1 MVRRGNGSG
10 WARWNELAR
19 YGYDLTRALL
29 AQPQPLVQRHE
40 LTRRLTA
47 ALRSTFKGN
56 VALVGPPGSG
66 RRSALRALAQAIA
79 HRDAPAEL
87 LNYQVFWIDVAR
99 LVSGARYRGELEQ
112 RAEQL
117 SREIAAGSGRVVV
130 VLEGAELLGLS
141 NSDATSGNIALRALL
156 NAGGI
161 VLPLTPEQ
169 AARLAQSI
177 PNWDMLVQ
185 VIEMPAWDE
194 AACEA
199 VLRAHLPRLQ
209 AHHQVEFALEAL
221 RLVIQLAQRFLRAH
235 ALPGS
240 ALQILDHAAALAHLD
255 GKTIVGRDRL
265 LEAVALRTGLPLSG
279 LDKLSPGSG
288 GERHWLEIES
298 ALARRVVG
306 QEPAIRA
313 VARALRRARTGL
325 GDPRRPLGSFLF
337 IGPTGVGKT
346 ELARALAEFLFGD
359 EESLIRIDMSEY
371 MERHAVARLIGAP
384 PGYVGF
390 GLPGQLTDP
399 VLRRPFSVVL
409 FDEAEKAHPDVLNL
423 LLQILEDGRLTDGY
437 GRTVDFHNTL
447 IVLTSNAG
455 SQEAIGAGERA
466 PEVFLSY
473 ARRLFR
479 PELLNRLDDI
489 VLFAPLSLEAMEQIV
504 DLQLERAQQRLSL
517 WGVRVRL
524 SPSARSALARAG
536 HDRELG
542 ARPLRRLI
550 DREVL
555 DPIARALLAG
565 ELEPGAEIVLDGEPG
580 TWMWWKGDPEQVR
593 KTALSSE

>member
-1 MVRRGNGSG
+1 MIRRGNSPG
-10 WARWNELAR
+10 WARWHELAR

-29 AQPQPLVQRHE
+29 AQPEPLVQRAE
-40 LTRRLTA
+40 LTRRLA
-47 ALRSTFKGN
+47 GALRSTLGGN

-66 RRSALRALAQAIA
+66 KRSALRALAQAIA
-79 HRDAPAEL
+79 QRAAPAEL
-87 LNYQVFWIDVAR
+87 LGYQVFWVDVAR

-117 SREIAAGSGRVVV
+117 GREIAAGYGRFVVI
-130 VLEGAELLGLS
+130 LEGAELLS
-141 NSDATSGNIALRALL
+141 QSDSDSTSGSIALRTLL

-161 VLPLTPEQ
+161 VLPLTAEQ
-169 AARLAQSI
+169 AARLAQSV

-194 AACEA
+194 ESCEA
-199 VLRAHLPRLQ
+199 VLRTQLPRLQ
-209 AHHQVEFALEAL
+209 AHHQVEFAPEAP
-221 RLVIQLAQRFLRAH
+221 RLAIWLAQRYMRTH
-235 ALPGS
+235 ALPGI
-240 ALQILDHAAALAHLD
+240 ALQVLDHAAALAHLD
-255 GKTIVGRDRL
+255 GETHVGRARL
-265 LEAVALRTGLPLSG
+265 LETVALHTGLPLSG
-279 LDKLSPGSG
+279 LDMLSPGSG
-288 GERHWLEIES
+288 GERRWLEIE
-298 ALARRVVG
+298 ATLAGRVVG
-306 QEPAIRA
+306 QDPAIRA

-409 FDEAEKAHPDVLNL
+409 FDEVEKAHPDVLNL

-437 GRTVDFHNTL
+437 GRTVDFHHTV

-455 SQEAIGAGERA
+455 SQEAVGAGERA
-466 PEVFLSY
+466 PEVFLSF
-473 ARRLFR
+473 AHRLFR

-489 VLFAPLSLEAMEQIV
+489 VLFAPLSLEAMERVV
-504 DLQLERAQQRLSL
+504 DLQLERAHRRLSL

-524 SPSARSALARAG
+524 SPGARSALARAG
-536 HDRELG
+536 HDPELG

-565 ELEPGAEIVLDGEPG
+565 ELEPGTEIVLDGEPG
-580 TWMWWKGDPEQVR
+580 AWTWWKRGPGQVEEA
-593 KTALSSE
+593 ALGSG